1 MDLGGPDQE
10 QAFRDIKQ
18 EMISS
23 PTLAHY
29 DPNRKIVVSAD
40 TSSFGLGAVLRQQ
53 YGSTLR
59 PVAFASRGM
68 SETEQRYAQIEKE
81 ALAIT
86 WACERFSSYL
96 IGSQFKLETDH
107 KPLVPLMSTKI
118 LGDLPFRIQRFR
130 MRLMRFNFYIVHIAG
145 KNLLTADALSRA
157 PLTYYSE
164 SDRDFQ
170 AETNAYV
177 DFVVSN
183 LTESNIRLEQIKS
196 EYRNDSICKLFVQFC
211 ETGWPEKSA
220 MDGKL

>member
-1 MDLGGPDQE
+1 MANQLGKFSPNLAEKSKPLRELLKGKNSWTWGPDQE

-18 EMISS
+18 ENYIFTNLVNYN
-23 PTLAHY
+23 P
-29 DPNRKIVVSAD
+29 DREIVVFSDAF
-40 TSSFGLGAVLRQQ
+40 SFGLSAVLRQKH
-53 YGSTLR
+53 GSTLR

-118 LGDLPFRIQRFR
+118 LGDLPPRIQRFR
-130 MRLMRFNFYIVHIAG
+130 MRLMRFNFCIVHVAG

-157 PLTYYSE
+157 PLSYHSE
-164 SDRDFQ
+164 SDREFQ

-183 LTESNIRLEQIKS
+183 LPASNTRLEQ
-196 EYRNDSICKLFVQFC
+196 
-211 ETGWPEKSA
+211 T
-220 MDGKL
+220 